1 MRELYAAKV
10 REVEQRRAQLAGSEE
25 DVPAGAMVVQA
36 TFLPLTKEAG
46 EDPDAKDLVAKYD
59 AQVAEVNL
67 RLAKQQPESCPPPDP
82 GEPAFVGISPPDG
95 CASCHEDASRF
106 WTKTRHSHAYQTLV
120 DVKKQFS
127 LDCVRCHVTGWQ
139 QPGGVCR
146 IDRTHV
152 GGSGFQGHGMG
163 RQDVQCETCHG
174 PGSEHVKD
182 PPGHIAV
189 QVPVAVCVRCHEAA
203 NSPHFDDSRYRPFVV
218 GPGHGAPLARGE
230 EPHPRASGS
239 GPNEALKASAKDDP

>member
-1 MRELYAAKV
+1 
-10 REVEQRRAQLAGSEE
+10 
-25 DVPAGAMVVQA
+25 MVVEA
-36 TFLPLTKEAG
+36 TFLPLTKEVG
-46 EDPDAKDLVAKYD
+46 EDPAAKELVASYD
-59 AQVAEVNL
+59 AQVAEMNL
-67 RLAKQQPESCPPPDP
+67 KIAQQLPEACPPPRR
-82 GEPAFVGISPPDG
+82 GERAFVGLSPPQG

-106 WTKTRHSHAYQTLV
+106 WVKTGHSHAYQTLV

-152 GGSGFQGHGMG
+152 GGPGFEGRGKG
-163 RQDVQCETCHG
+163 RQDVQCESCHG

-182 PPGHIAV
+182 PPGRIDV
-189 QVPVAVCVRCHEAA
+189 QVPVGVCVRCHEAA
-203 NSPHFDDSRYRPFVV
+203 NSPHFDDSRYRPFIV
-218 GPGHGAPLARGE
+218 GPGHGAPLAPGE

-239 GPNEALKASAKDDP
+239 GPNEALKASAKAAP